1 MKKKKMHPLVAANP
15 FFFSEKTF
23 E

>member
-1 MKKKKMHPLVAANP
+1 MKKMHPLVAANL